1 MKINTLFSGTFFLF
15 QYDFIQKS
23 PFLVENAWEHRMFTT
38 MQKKGQ
44 LIWKHSWIYSIF
56 KCLSGWTKCRGECRI
71 PARHWSSRTEDN
83 ICNRPGGRPCHAEIA
98 KEMQRFAGYPPAV
111 NSMSQETTH
120 EIIEGNDL
128 PKLQEADEVW
138 REVIQW
144 VTEGRVPKSSEVS
157 GTVQKALTVRQ

>member
-1 MKINTLFSGTFFLF
+1 
-15 QYDFIQKS
+15 
-23 PFLVENAWEHRMFTT
+23 
-38 MQKKGQ
+38 
-44 LIWKHSWIYSIF
+44 
-56 KCLSGWTKCRGECRI
+56 
-71 PARHWSSRTEDN
+71 
-83 ICNRPGGRPCHAEIA
+83 
-98 KEMQRFAGYPPAV
+98 
-111 NSMSQETTH
+111 MSQETTH